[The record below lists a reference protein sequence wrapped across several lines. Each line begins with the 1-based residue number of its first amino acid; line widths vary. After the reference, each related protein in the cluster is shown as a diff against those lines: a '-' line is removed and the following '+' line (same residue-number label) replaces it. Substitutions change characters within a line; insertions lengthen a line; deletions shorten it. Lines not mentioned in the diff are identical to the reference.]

1 MIQDRPMSAP
11 ASLRPFLPADLPR
24 LAAIFR
30 ASIEELTGE
39 DYNEAQQAAWAA
51 TADEEAFGEK
61 LAGDLTLVALIQ
73 GDITGFAS
81 LRDKDHL
88 DMLYVDP
95 QATGQGVA
103 TALCDALEKLA
114 GARGATKLSVDA
126 SDTARGF
133 FEKRG
138 YQPLHRQTIDV
149 LGEWLGN
156 TVMEK
161 RLAANDPG
169 PSANGTV
176 H

>member
-1 MIQDRPMSAP
+1 MPMK

-30 ASIEELTGE
+30 ASIEELTAD
-39 DYNEAQQAAWAA
+39 DYNESQQAAWAA
-51 TADEEAFGEK
+51 FADEDSFGEK
-61 LAGDLTLVALIQ
+61 LAHDLTLVALLQ
-73 GDITGFAS
+73 GEVAGFAS
-81 LRDKDHL
+81 LRAPDHL

-95 QATGQGVA
+95 QVVGRGVA
-103 TALCDALEKLA
+103 STLCEALEKLA

-138 YQPLHRQTIDV
+138 YQALHRQTIDCF
-149 LGEWLGN
+149 GEWLGN
-156 TVMEK
+156 TAMEK
-161 RLAANDPG
+161 RLAANDTDRAP
-169 PSANGTV
+169 PTRAV